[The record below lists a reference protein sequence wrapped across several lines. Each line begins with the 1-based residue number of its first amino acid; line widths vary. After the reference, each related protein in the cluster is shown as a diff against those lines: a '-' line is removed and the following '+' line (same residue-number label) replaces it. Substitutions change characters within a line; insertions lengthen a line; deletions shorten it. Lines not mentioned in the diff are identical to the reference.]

1 MSNREIKFRAWDE
14 ELGIMCYC
22 ELSSAGN
29 YQNMSSVPLMQYTG
43 LKDKN
48 GKEIYEG
55 DIVSYGL
62 DEHPCVIEFK
72 YACFYISSTDNI
84 DHHLGYYRVY
94 NIEVVGNI
102 YENPDLIGE

>member
-1 MSNREIKFRAWDE
+1 
-14 ELGIMCYC
+14 
-22 ELSSAGN
+22 
-29 YQNMSSVPLMQYTG
+29 MQYTG